1 MRSSVDV
8 RIRKALLLSVAI
20 LLAGCAATATP
31 TIARHE
37 ARVRDAWQCEL
48 EAEEYL
54 RVTLNAND
62 LRYLMIE
69 SCMAMRGHQPR

>member
-1 MRSSVDV
+1 MRSSVDACL
-8 RIRKALLLSVAI
+8 RKAFLLSVAL
-20 LLAGCAATATP
+20 LLAGCAGTP
-31 TIARHE
+31 VVARHE
-37 ARVRDAWQCEL
+37 ARVRDAFQCEL

-54 RVTLNAND
+54 RVTQNAND